1 MEQSNSDVK
10 LGRFLSLVLRHDPHT
25 AGITLDEHGWADVKE
40 LIRGVNETGR
50 ALDMET
56 LKEVVR
62 TNDKK
67 RFAFNEDCTKIRAN
81 QGHSIQVD
89 VELVETDPPDVLYH
103 GTATRFLGSIL
114 NKREGLRP
122 GSRLYVHL
130 SGDYQMAVK
139 VGQRHGV
146 PAVLK
151 VDAGQM
157 AWDGYVFYL
166 SENGVWL
173 VKEVP
178 AKYLETIKGA

>member
-1 MEQSNSDVK
+1 MGNDPYKNVSK
-10 LGRFLSLVLRHDPHT
+10 FISLVLCHNPGA
-25 AGITLDEHGWADVKE
+25 AGIRLDKHGWADVKE